1 MSISRKVGQTGNR
14 GIAAS
19 KPTNKRHLR
28 RFEARLMENGSRR
41 VNRRQWRSKRRE
53 EEKKLDF
60 ENSKC
65 REKKTTLTF
74 IIVTCCSCPDDVNG
88 SKTVRLSH
96 HTAPEPY
103 GTVTCEP
110 ISSRGRRRIATE

>member
-1 MSISRKVGQTGNR
+1 
-14 GIAAS
+14 
-19 KPTNKRHLR
+19 
-28 RFEARLMENGSRR
+28 MEE
-41 VNRRQWRSKRRE
+41 QEKRRG
-53 EEKKLDF
+53 KKIRF
-60 ENSKC
+60 RKFKKQ
-65 REKKTTLTF
+65 RKKTTLTF